1 MATPLIVRSLNYQ
14 GEPHPVTI
22 KRVIVAA
29 LDELPLKGESALHK
43 FKLLAGP
50 RWTPVPPAD
59 AGVSDLADWGN
70 GFIKISC
77 ENFPKPSMNLK
88 WASDTLN
95 KLISEANVRIS
106 VLWCPLFFFL
116 FVDFPF
122 RIRKKHSVTCRS
134 ICVTPSRRRRRRRK
148 ETTLVTG
155 CTSDHPFA
163 ISPKSGYHKT
173 LHKHFIIVQINSIR
187 EQTTGCVLKHQSLWL

>member
-1 MATPLIVRSLNYQ
+1 M
-14 GEPHPVTI
+14 TI

-29 LDELPLKGESALHK
+29 LDELPLKGENALHK

-77 ENFPKPSMNLK
+77 EDFSRPSMNLK
-88 WASDTLN
+88 WATDTLK

-106 VLWCPLFFFL
+106 VLWCPLSL
-116 FVDFPF
+116 VHIPF

-134 ICVTPSRRRRRRRK
+134 ICVTLSRRQRRQRK

-155 CTSDHPFA
+155 CTSGHPFA
-163 ISPKSGYHKT
+163 ISPKNGYHKT
-173 LHKHFIIVQINSIR
+173 LHKLFIIVQINSIR
-187 EQTTGCVLKHQSLWL
+187 EPTAGYVLKHQSL